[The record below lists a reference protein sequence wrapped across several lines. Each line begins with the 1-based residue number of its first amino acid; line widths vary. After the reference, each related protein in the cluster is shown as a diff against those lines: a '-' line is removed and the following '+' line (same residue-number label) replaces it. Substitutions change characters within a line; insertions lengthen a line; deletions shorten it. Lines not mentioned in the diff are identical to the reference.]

1 MEMSSPGARDEL
13 TAWFD
18 SYLDALNAHDIP
30 AVLEFMSDDVVYA
43 DMAVGERMEGRAATG
58 EFLGRMAT
66 NVSTDYRFDNEQ
78 VLIDGE
84 LFALVWTMSGTNDR
98 GDERAGVHATGRR
111 FRVPGVSIG
120 RLRDGKVVQ
129 QRDYWNMADF
139 LSQVGLMPAPH
150 GAAPATS

>member
-1 MEMSSPGARDEL
+1 MSSTGAREEL

-30 AVLEFMSDDVVYA
+30 GVLEFMRDDVVYT
-43 DMAVGERMEGRAATG
+43 DMAVGERMEGRVATG

-84 LFALVWTMSGTNDR
+84 SFALVWTMSGTKDR
-98 GDERAGVHATGRR
+98 GDEQAGVPATGRR
-111 FRVPGVSIG
+111 FDVPGVSIG
-120 RLRDGKVVQ
+120 RLRDGKVVE
-129 QRDYWNMADF
+129 QRDYWNMAGF
-139 LSQVGLMPAPH
+139 LVQVGLMPSPQ
-150 GAAPATS
+150 GAAATTG